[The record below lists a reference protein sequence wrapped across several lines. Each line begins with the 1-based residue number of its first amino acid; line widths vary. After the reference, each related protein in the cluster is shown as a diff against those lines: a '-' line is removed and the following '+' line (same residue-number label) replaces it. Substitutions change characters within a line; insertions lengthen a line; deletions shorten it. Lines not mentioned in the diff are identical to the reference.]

1 MSARAPP
8 TSVSAVLDVEL
19 LPLDKLVVLVVE
31 LLLADDEL
39 LPPSE
44 MTIAPSAVVS
54 EKSAWTVWAM
64 VPVAAVAV
72 R

>member
-8 TSVSAVLDVEL
+8 TSLSAVLDVKL
-19 LPLDKLVVLVVE
+19 LPLDKLVVLVDE

-54 EKSAWTVWAM
+54 EKSAWTVCAM